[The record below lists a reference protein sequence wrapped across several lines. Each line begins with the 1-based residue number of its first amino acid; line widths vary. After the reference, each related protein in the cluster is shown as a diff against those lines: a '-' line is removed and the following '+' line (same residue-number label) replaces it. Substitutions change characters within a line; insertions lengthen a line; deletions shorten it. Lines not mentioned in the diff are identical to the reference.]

1 MLEIADPPSLSY
13 AKGVGLKRQVYI
25 GDVGE
30 KESSSGG
37 GEEGGARRDG

>member
-1 MLEIADPPSLSY
+1 MLVPKDRSF
-13 AKGVGLKRQVYI
+13 

-30 KESSSGG
+30 KESSGGG